1 MVKMSISW
9 NCKQV
14 TNMIKKGKCSFKNII
29 QRSYV
34 WEKARKSDLIHSLI
48 ENYPVPPFYARRAE
62 GVYDFLD
69 GKQRMNA
76 IAGYIND
83 DYELTVLPPVSYE
96 PVDGDKSVEIDISGK
111 KFSELP
117 EEVQDLIL
125 SYTLTI
131 YYYDE
136 ITDAQVATL
145 FRKLNNG
152 KPLSTKERNIAS
164 CVDIENV
171 STIGKHALFSSI
183 ITTKGLE
190 TRKQIPLVMKVWCM
204 LNQDEVSFESKVFN
218 KVMQETVITD
228 EQREELNAVLD
239 ELESV
244 YSEIAEVEDDKK
256 KVRALR
262 KKLSSETHLVS
273 FVPFV
278 KKAIDNEIDT
288 AMLTKFFAYFYG
300 AEDGAT
306 ISEVYNDTVK
316 GGSAKTVNINRRN
329 EELEKAW
336 DDFFTEDTQDSD
348 KEEEVEEAT
357 AVEMPV
363 EENAEGANDAPEDTV
378 SQAEDENEEA
388 LPFDQEG

>member
-1 MVKMSISW
+1 M
-9 NCKQV
+9 QEEL
-14 TNMIKKGKCSFKNII
+14 
-29 QRSYV
+29 R
-34 WEKARKSDLIHSLI
+34 
-48 ENYPVPPFYARRAE
+48 

-96 PVDGDKSVEIDISGK
+96 PVDSDKPVEIDISGK

-125 SYTLTI
+125 GYTLTI

-152 KPLSTKERNIAS
+152 KPLSTKERNIAN

-171 STIGKHALFSSI
+171 TAIGEHGLFSSI
-183 ITTKGLE
+183 VTAKGRE
-190 TRKQIPLVMKVWCM
+190 TRKQIPMVMKAWCM
-204 LNQDEVSFESKVFN
+204 LNQEEISFESKSFN
-218 KVMQETVITD
+218 QVMSETIISD
-228 EQREELNAVLD
+228 EQRDVLNGVFD
-239 ELESV
+239 ELENV
-244 YSEIAEVEDDKK
+244 YAEIAEVEDDKK
-256 KVRALR
+256 KVRVLR
-262 KKLSSETHLVS
+262 TKLASETHLIS

-278 KKAIDNEIDT
+278 KKAIDNNVDT
-288 AMLTKFFAYFYG
+288 TMLTKFFAYFYS

-306 ISEVYNDTVK
+306 ISEVYNNTVK

-336 DDFFTEDTQDSD
+336 NDFFKEEADETTEVVDSHEEPEVEALEDTGSVQDEQD
-348 KEEEVEEAT
+348 NVEVS
-357 AVEMPV
+357 
-363 EENAEGANDAPEDTV
+363 AEG
-378 SQAEDENEEA
+378 NE
-388 LPFDQEG
+388 QE

>member
-96 PVDGDKSVEIDISGK
+96 PVDSDKPVEIDISGK

-125 SYTLTI
+125 GYTLTI

-152 KPLSTKERNIAS
+152 KPLSTKERNIAN

-171 STIGKHALFSSI
+171 TAIGEHELFSSI
-183 ITTKGLE
+183 VTAKGRE
-190 TRKQIPLVMKVWCM
+190 TRKQIPMVMKAWCM
-204 LNQDEVSFESKVFN
+204 LNQEEVSFESKSFN
-218 KVMQETVITD
+218 QVMSETIISD
-228 EQREELNAVLD
+228 EQRDVLNGVFD
-239 ELESV
+239 ELENV
-244 YSEIAEVEDDKK
+244 YAEIAEVEDNKK

-262 KKLSSETHLVS
+262 TKLASETHLIS

-278 KKAIDNEIDT
+278 KKAIDNNVDT
-288 AMLTKFFAYFYG
+288 TMLTKFFAYFYS

-306 ISEVYNDTVK
+306 ISEVYNNTVK
-316 GGSAKTVNINRRN
+316 GGSAKTININRRN
-329 EELEKAW
+329 EELGKAW

-348 KEEEVEEAT
+348 KVEIEKVLAENIVV
-357 AVEMPV
+357 A
-363 EENAEGANDAPEDTV
+363 EENTEGVDDVLKDKEV
-378 SQAEDENEEA
+378 
-388 LPFDQEG
+388 

>member
-96 PVDGDKSVEIDISGK
+96 PVDSDKPVEIDISGK

-125 SYTLTI
+125 GYTLTI

-152 KPLSTKERNIAS
+152 KPLSTKERNIAN

-171 STIGKHALFSSI
+171 TAIGEHELFSSI
-183 ITTKGLE
+183 VTAKGRE
-190 TRKQIPLVMKVWCM
+190 TRKQIPMVMKAWCM
-204 LNQDEVSFESKVFN
+204 LNQEEVSFESKNFN
-218 KVMQETVITD
+218 QVMSETIMSD
-228 EQREELNAVLD
+228 EQRDILNGVFD
-239 ELESV
+239 ELENV
-244 YSEIAEVEDDKK
+244 YAEIAEVEDDKK

-262 KKLSSETHLVS
+262 TKLASETHLIS

-278 KKAIDNEIDT
+278 KKAIDNNVDIT
-288 AMLTKFFAYFYG
+288 MLTKFFAYFYS

-306 ISEVYNDTVK
+306 ISEVYNNTVK

-336 DDFFTEDTQDSD
+336 NDFFKEDADETTEVVDGH
-348 KEEEVEEAT
+348 EEPEVELLENTGSVQDEQDNVEAST
-357 AVEMPV
+357 
-363 EENAEGANDAPEDTV
+363 EG
-378 SQAEDENEEA
+378 NE
-388 LPFDQEG
+388 QE